1 MKTSLARAVAAGSLL
16 VWVGISAG
24 WPGPRLRLWQRGME
38 QQWLLLRGARPAP
51 PEVVTVAVDDAT
63 LQQGAWFQEENP
75 VPSWARGMGTLP
87 WPRASYGRLA
97 EALLEAGAAA
107 VAINVVF
114 EGESSHGPAD
124 DEAMEAILRRHRGR
138 VALAAEMLEPSQHD
152 AGGLTLVRPER
163 FMGALDGPTSLGL
176 TNILASDPGTPTLHP
191 QTYGGETLPA
201 GGAPS
206 FPALS
211 STLLRLAGRASRQRD
226 AGSEL
231 NVYGPEATIRRI
243 PAWQVL
249 DPERWSR
256 PGERSSLSGALVLVG
271 TVVSQGDDGY
281 PTAFGPLSGLEVLA
295 TATANSLAGDGL
307 RPWPST
313 PLLRALAAILP
324 VLLVVVI
331 GARLRGTARRL
342 LLDGVVLAALLALAH
357 GAEGYLLEQGERR
370 RLRHTFERYVA
381 PGVVA
386 EILADPEAAQGVL
399 RGRLLPVTVLMA
411 DLRGFTP
418 LTRQRSREGRTE
430 LHVRQLNTYLGAMVE
445 VITAHG
451 GTVDK
456 FVGDAVMAVFGSPL
470 SRGVHEEARAAVHC
484 ALAMRRALA
493 SLNASWEVEG
503 IARLDNGVGLA
514 SGEGMVGQI
523 GSPRRMEFTV
533 IGDIVNRAARLE
545 SQTRHAEAAV
555 LFDRATADLIRGDQ
569 DLVVRSLG
577 PLEMKGLG
585 AVEALTASTAAVDP
599 RSRADG

>member
-1 MKTSLARAVAAGSLL
+1 
-16 VWVGISAG
+16 
-24 WPGPRLRLWQRGME
+24 ME
-38 QQWLLLRGARPAP
+38 QQWLLLRGSRAAP

-63 LQQGAWFQEENP
+63 LQHGAWFQEENP
-75 VPSWARGMGTLP
+75 VPTWARGMGTLP
-87 WPRASYGRLA
+87 WPRAAYGRLA

-114 EGESSHGPAD
+114 EGGSSHGPAD

-163 FMGALDGPTSLGL
+163 FMGALDGPASLGL
-176 TNILASDPGTPTLHP
+176 TNILASGPGTPTLHP

-201 GGAPS
+201 SGAPA

-226 AGSEL
+226 AGAEL
-231 NVYGPEATIRRI
+231 NAYGPEATIRRI

-256 PGERSSLSGALVLVG
+256 PGERSSLGGALVLVG

-307 RPWPST
+307 RPWPAT

-331 GARLRGTARRL
+331 GARLPGTARRL
-342 LLDGVVLAALLALAH
+342 LLDGVVLAALLALAIAALVRHHRWLPILAPAGGLALVALAH

-456 FVGDAVMAVFGSPL
+456 FVGDAVMAV
-470 SRGVHEEARAAVHC
+470 
-484 ALAMRRALA
+484 
-493 SLNASWEVEG
+493 
-503 IARLDNGVGLA
+503 
-514 SGEGMVGQI
+514 
-523 GSPRRMEFTV
+523 
-533 IGDIVNRAARLE
+533 
-545 SQTRHAEAAV
+545 
-555 LFDRATADLIRGDQ
+555 LFDRATADLIGDDPQ
-569 DLVVRSLG
+569 LSVRSLG

-585 AVEALTASTAAVDP
+585 AVEALTAAETAADP
-599 RSRADG
+599 QTRADC